1 MSQLR
6 IIIIYILSVL
16 FLLTKMRQPFIPA
29 NPTTTG
35 QMFALF
41 SLILLITQIRLLVKY
56 KYGLLIMTYLVLLYF
71 SLVFVQEK
79 SYSAMFSWVMPL
91 IVTAVLQQKDRKK
104 IKPLMYLFLFVFI
117 ANACAAFYERF
128 TLSLLME
135 PDADDRILMQQ
146 MEYGESS
153 NSSFRSFA
161 LFGHPLN
168 NGNIM
173 AFMSFIVFYA
183 KSIPLKLRLLLAAM
197 GLSSLF
203 CFNSRGAI
211 LVSAGLLTPS
221 IYQYVRYNA
230 KHKITVI
237 IAILIVAIYLIT
249 NFSNFGGRL
258 ASEGVMDDS
267 AMVRVLSIQEF
278 LSIPFNTLL
287 MGGYEMTY
295 GENGYLII
303 LAQYGLIVGGFKI
316 FVELF
321 LSYKIIG
328 KQYDMTTKFIIM
340 ASLIVIG
347 STNNNLAFPLAFPMY
362 VMCVN
367 FILNNYIMEEKQ

>member
-1 MSQLR
+1 
-6 IIIIYILSVL
+6 
-16 FLLTKMRQPFIPA
+16 MRQPFIPS
-29 NPTTTG
+29 NPTITG

-41 SLILLITQIRLLVKY
+41 SIVLLLTQIRHLIKY
-56 KYGLLIMTYLVLLYF
+56 KYGLLIIVYLVLLYF

-79 SYSAMFSWVMPL
+79 SYSTMFSWVTPL
-91 IVTAVLQQKDRKK
+91 IVAAVLQRKDLSKT
-104 IKPLMYLFLFVFI
+104 KPLMYLFLVVFI

-135 PDADDRILMQQ
+135 PDAEENILIQQ
-146 MEYGESS
+146 MEYGENS
-153 NSSFRSFA
+153 NSTFRSFA

-173 AFMSFIVFYA
+173 AFMSFIIFYT
-183 KSIPLKLRLLLAAM
+183 KVIPIKIRLLLTAM

-230 KHKITVI
+230 KHKFAVI
-237 IAILIVAIYLIT
+237 IAIFVIAVYLIT
-249 NFSNFGGRL
+249 NFANFGGRL

-278 LSIPFNTLL
+278 MSIPFNTLL

-295 GENGYLII
+295 GENGYLMV

-328 KQYDMTTKFIIM
+328 QQYNMMTKFIIM

-347 STNNNLAFPLAFPMY
+347 STNNNLAFPLVFPMY
-362 VMCVN
+362 IMCVN
-367 FILNNYIMEEKQ
+367 FILNNYKIEAVQ

>member
-6 IIIIYILSVL
+6 IIIIYVLSVL
-16 FLLTKMRQPFIPA
+16 FLLMKMRQPFIPV
-29 NPTTTG
+29 NPTITG
-35 QMFALF
+35 QMFSLF
-41 SLILLITQIRLLVKY
+41 SIILLFTQIQLLVKY
-56 KYGLLIMTYLVLLYF
+56 KYGLLIIIYLVLLF
-71 SLVFVQEK
+71 ISLVFVQEK
-79 SYSAMFSWVMPL
+79 SYSAMFSWVTPL
-91 IVTAVLQQKDRKK
+91 IIAAVIQEKDRKK
-104 IKPLMYLFLFVFI
+104 ITPLMYLYLFVFV

-135 PDADDRILMQQ
+135 PDVDDRILMQQ
-146 MEYGESS
+146 MGYGESS
-153 NSSFRSFA
+153 SSSFRSFA

-173 AFMSFIVFYA
+173 AFMSFIIFYT
-183 KSIPLKLRLLLAAM
+183 KTIPLKLRLLLTAI

-221 IYQYVRYNA
+221 VYHYVRYNT
-230 KHKITVI
+230 KHKFAVI
-237 IAILIVAIYLIT
+237 IVIIIGVLALIT
-249 NFSNFGGRL
+249 NFAKFGGRL
-258 ASEGVMDDS
+258 ASDGIMDDS

-287 MGGYEMTY
+287 VGGYEMNY
-295 GENGYLII
+295 GENGYLMI
-303 LAQYGLIVGGFKI
+303 LAQYGLLVGGFKI
-316 FVELF
+316 VVELF
-321 LSYKIIG
+321 LAYNIIG
-328 KQYDMTTKFIIM
+328 RQYSKMTKFIVM

-347 STNNNLAFPLAFPMY
+347 STNNNLAFPLVFPMY

-367 FILNNYIMEEKQ
+367 FILNNFKTKVI

>member
-6 IIIIYILSVL
+6 IIIIYVLSVL
-16 FLLTKMRQPFIPA
+16 FLLMKMRQPFIPV
-29 NPTTTG
+29 NPTITG
-35 QMFALF
+35 QMFSLF
-41 SLILLITQIRLLVKY
+41 SIILLFTQIQLLVKY
-56 KYGLLIMTYLVLLYF
+56 KYGLLIIIYLVLLF
-71 SLVFVQEK
+71 ISLVFVQEK
-79 SYSAMFSWVMPL
+79 SYSAMFSWVTPL
-91 IVTAVLQQKDRKK
+91 IIAAVIQEKDRKK
-104 IKPLMYLFLFVFI
+104 ITPLMYLYLFVFV

-135 PDADDRILMQQ
+135 PDVDDRILMQQ
-146 MEYGESS
+146 MGYGESS
-153 NSSFRSFA
+153 SSSFRSFA

-173 AFMSFIVFYA
+173 AFMSFIIFYT
-183 KSIPLKLRLLLAAM
+183 KTIPLKLRLLLTAI

-221 IYQYVRYNA
+221 VYHYVRYNT
-230 KHKITVI
+230 KQKFTVI
-237 IAILIVAIYLIT
+237 IVILIGVLALIT
-249 NFSNFGGRL
+249 NFAKFGGRL
-258 ASEGVMDDS
+258 ASDGIMDDS

-295 GENGYLII
+295 GENGYLMI
-303 LAQYGLIVGGFKI
+303 LAQYGLLVGGFKI
-316 FVELF
+316 VVELF
-321 LSYKIIG
+321 LAYNIIG
-328 KQYDMTTKFIIM
+328 RQYSKMTKFIVM

-347 STNNNLAFPLAFPMY
+347 STNNNLAFPLVFPMY

-367 FILNNYIMEEKQ
+367 FILNNFKNKVI

>member
-6 IIIIYILSVL
+6 IIIIYVLSVL
-16 FLLTKMRQPFIPA
+16 FLLMKMRQPFIPV
-29 NPTTTG
+29 NPTITG
-35 QMFALF
+35 QMFSLF
-41 SLILLITQIRLLVKY
+41 SIILLFTQIQLLVKY
-56 KYGLLIMTYLVLLYF
+56 KYGLLIIIYLVLLF
-71 SLVFVQEK
+71 ISLVFVQEK
-79 SYSAMFSWVMPL
+79 SYSAMFSWVTPL
-91 IVTAVLQQKDRKK
+91 IIAAVIQEKDRKK
-104 IKPLMYLFLFVFI
+104 ITPLMYLYLFVFV

-135 PDADDRILMQQ
+135 PDVDDRILMQQ
-146 MEYGESS
+146 MGYGESS
-153 NSSFRSFA
+153 SSSFRSFA
-161 LFGHPLN
+161 LLGHPLN

-173 AFMSFIVFYA
+173 AFMSFIIFYT
-183 KSIPLKLRLLLAAM
+183 KTIPLKLRLLLTAI

-221 IYQYVRYNA
+221 VYHYVRYNT
-230 KHKITVI
+230 KQKFTVI
-237 IAILIVAIYLIT
+237 IVILIGVLALIT
-249 NFSNFGGRL
+249 NFAKFGGRL
-258 ASEGVMDDS
+258 ASDGIMDDS

-295 GENGYLII
+295 GENGYLMI
-303 LAQYGLIVGGFKI
+303 LAQYGLLVGGFKI
-316 FVELF
+316 VVELF
-321 LSYKIIG
+321 LAYNIIG
-328 KQYDMTTKFIIM
+328 RQYSKMTKFIVM

-347 STNNNLAFPLAFPMY
+347 STNNNLAFPLVFPMY

-367 FILNNYIMEEKQ
+367 FILNNFKNKVI

>member
-1 MSQLR
+1 
-6 IIIIYILSVL
+6 
-16 FLLTKMRQPFIPA
+16 MRQPFIPA
-29 NPTTTG
+29 NPTITG
-35 QMFALF
+35 QMFSLF
-41 SLILLITQIRLLVKY
+41 SIILLFTQIQLLVKY
-56 KYGLLIMTYLVLLYF
+56 KYGLLIIIYLVLLLT

-79 SYSAMFSWVMPL
+79 SYSTIFSWVTPL
-91 IVTAVLQQKDRKK
+91 IIAAVLQEKDRKK
-104 IKPLMYLFLFVFI
+104 IKPLMYLYLFVFI

-135 PDADDRILMQQ
+135 PDVDDRILMQQ
-146 MEYGESS
+146 MEIGESS
-153 NSSFRSFA
+153 STSFRSFA

-173 AFMSFIVFYA
+173 AFMSFIIFYT
-183 KSIPLKLRLLLAAM
+183 KTIPLKLRLFLTAM

-221 IYQYVRYNA
+221 VYHYVRYNT
-230 KHKITVI
+230 KHKFAVI
-237 IAILIVAIYLIT
+237 IVIIIGVLALIT
-249 NFSNFGGRL
+249 NFGKFGGRL
-258 ASEGVMDDS
+258 ASDGIMDDS

-287 MGGYEMTY
+287 VGGYEMNY
-295 GENGYLII
+295 GENGYLMI
-303 LAQYGLIVGGFKI
+303 LAQYGLLVGGFKI
-316 FVELF
+316 VVELF
-321 LSYKIIG
+321 LAFNIIG
-328 KQYDMTTKFIIM
+328 QQYSKITKFIVM

-347 STNNNLAFPLAFPMY
+347 STNNNLAFPLVFPMY

-367 FILNNYIMEEKQ
+367 FILNNFKNKVI

>member
-6 IIIIYILSVL
+6 IIIIYVLSVL
-16 FLLTKMRQPFIPA
+16 FLLIKMRQPFIPA
-29 NPTTTG
+29 NPTITG
-35 QMFALF
+35 QMFSLF
-41 SLILLITQIRLLVKY
+41 SIILLFTQIQLLVKY
-56 KYGLLIMTYLVLLYF
+56 KYGLLIIIYLVLLF
-71 SLVFVQEK
+71 VSLVFVQEK
-79 SYSAMFSWVMPL
+79 SYSAMFSWVTPL
-91 IVTAVLQQKDRKK
+91 IIAAVIQEKDRKK
-104 IKPLMYLFLFVFI
+104 ITPLMYLYLFVFV

-135 PDADDRILMQQ
+135 PDVDDRILMQQ
-146 MEYGESS
+146 MGYGESS
-153 NSSFRSFA
+153 SSSFRSFA

-173 AFMSFIVFYA
+173 AFMSFIIFYT
-183 KSIPLKLRLLLAAM
+183 KTIPLKLRLLLTTI

-221 IYQYVRYNA
+221 VYHYVRYNT
-230 KHKITVI
+230 KHKFAVI
-237 IAILIVAIYLIT
+237 IVIIIGVLALIT
-249 NFSNFGGRL
+249 NFAKFGGRL
-258 ASEGVMDDS
+258 ASDGIMDDS

-287 MGGYEMTY
+287 VGGYEMNY
-295 GENGYLII
+295 GENGYLMI
-303 LAQYGLIVGGFKI
+303 LAQYGLLVGGFKI
-316 FVELF
+316 VVELF
-321 LSYKIIG
+321 LAYNIIG
-328 KQYDMTTKFIIM
+328 RQYSKMTKFIVM

-347 STNNNLAFPLAFPMY
+347 STNNNLAFPLVFPMY

-367 FILNNYIMEEKQ
+367 FILNNFKNKVI

>member
-6 IIIIYILSVL
+6 IIIIYVLSVL
-16 FLLTKMRQPFIPA
+16 FLLIKMRQPFIPA
-29 NPTTTG
+29 NPIITG
-35 QMFALF
+35 QMFSLF
-41 SLILLITQIRLLVKY
+41 SIILLFTQILLLVKY
-56 KYGLLIMTYLVLLYF
+56 KYGLLIIIYLVLLF
-71 SLVFVQEK
+71 ISLVFIQEK
-79 SYSAMFSWVMPL
+79 SYSTMFSWVTPL
-91 IVTAVLQQKDRKK
+91 IIAAVLQKKDRKK
-104 IKPLMYLFLFVFI
+104 ITPLMYLYLFVFI

-135 PDADDRILMQQ
+135 PDVDDRILMQQ
-146 MEYGESS
+146 MGYGESS
-153 NSSFRSFA
+153 NTSFRSFA

-173 AFMSFIVFYA
+173 AFMSFIIFYT
-183 KSIPLKLRLLLAAM
+183 KTIPLKLRLLLTAI

-221 IYQYVRYNA
+221 VYHYVRYNT
-230 KHKITVI
+230 KHKFAVI
-237 IAILIVAIYLIT
+237 IVIIIGVLALIT
-249 NFSNFGGRL
+249 NFAKFGGRL
-258 ASEGVMDDS
+258 ASDGIMDDS

-287 MGGYEMTY
+287 VGGYEMTY
-295 GENGYLII
+295 GENGYLMI
-303 LAQYGLIVGGFKI
+303 LAQYGLLVGGFKI
-316 FVELF
+316 VVELF
-321 LSYKIIG
+321 LAYNIIG
-328 KQYDMTTKFIIM
+328 RQYSKMTKFIVM

-347 STNNNLAFPLAFPMY
+347 STNNNLAFPLVFPMY

-367 FILNNYIMEEKQ
+367 FILNNFKNKVI